1 MNRFAAA
8 VAAATLVAAAP
19 VAAQDIA
26 GPVAAAVDQFGQSMA
41 ESMTGGPG
49 LFVTAQGEAP
59 MPAAAS
65 MPMTITINGTGKT
78 AVEAVADRN
87 AQLERVRSVANRF
100 DVAMDVGA
108 TNYAIGEE
116 MPAWMTGD
124 AAMAPAVADW
134 SGDMDDAVD
143 VELIEPMGAEAA
155 APVADTRTVTA
166 SVVVKLDRPNESR
179 LPEFVDAL
187 VGAGVNDLDDS
198 LNGLNFGAMT
208 PFLSLLGLDI
218 ARDPGEPVWNQATAD
233 GVRKARAQAE
243 AIAEASGR
251 RLGPVRYVSVL
262 MRSHDGENALV
273 SVAVRFGFED

>member
-1 MNRFAAA
+1 MKRLVIAAA
-8 VAAATLVAAAP
+8 ALAIASP

-59 MPAAAS
+59 LPAAAAT
-65 MPMTITINGTGKT
+65 PMTVTIKGAGKT
-78 AVEAVADRN
+78 AVEAIADRN
-87 AQLERVRSVANRF
+87 AQLERLRSVANRF

-108 TNYAIGEE
+108 TSYAIGEAL
-116 MPAWMTGD
+116 PAWLSGD
-124 AAMAPAVADW
+124 AAMAPAETDW
-134 SGDMDDAVD
+134 SGEREAVD
-143 VELIEPMGAEAA
+143 VELVQPVQEEAA
-155 APVADTRTVTA
+155 APADDRTVTA
-166 SVVVKLDRPNESR
+166 SVQVKLDRPSESR

-187 VGAGVNDLDDS
+187 VGAGVSDLDDS
-198 LNGLNFGAMT
+198 LNGLNFGPMA
-208 PFLSLLGLDI
+208 PFVSLLGLDPT
-218 ARDPGEPVWNQATAD
+218 RDPGEAVWNQAAAD

-262 MRSHDGENALV
+262 MRSHDGDNALV
-273 SVAVRFGFED
+273 SVAVRFGFEE